1 MLIKENFRLK
11 KIFAEYIKKT
21 NATSSSSYGG
31 YYGGN
36 GYYYGGQGS
45 LIKHIYF
52 YEWSNMSNGAK
63 MFNSIETFKKFCDEN
78 KITIPNGFNTDV
90 EKGHWAWCTCIPGK
104 STLMWADSWN
114 NLKILL
120 DKEREK
126 YEKAVKEG
134 TTSNLPCVANQYY

>member
-11 KIFAEYIKKT
+11 KTFAEYIKKANT
-21 NATSSSSYGG
+21 TSSTSYGG
-31 YYGGN
+31 YYSGN
-36 GYYYGGQGS
+36 GYYSGQGGV
-45 LIKHIYF
+45 IKHIYF

-63 MFNSIETFKKFCDEN
+63 SFSSVEAFKKFCDDN

-90 EKGHWAWCTCIPGK
+90 AKGHWAWCTCIPGK

-120 DKEREK
+120 EAERAK

-134 TTSNLPCVANQYY
+134 ATSNLPCVANQYY